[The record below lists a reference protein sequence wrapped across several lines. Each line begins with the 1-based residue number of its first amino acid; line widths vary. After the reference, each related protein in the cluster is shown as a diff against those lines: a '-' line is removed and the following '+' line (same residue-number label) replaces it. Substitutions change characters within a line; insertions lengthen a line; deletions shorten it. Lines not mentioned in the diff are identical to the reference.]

1 MIVFVFG
8 AALFVFGLMIRL
20 YQVLPNRIKYSNK
33 HLKKE
38 LSNNTS
44 INNSADSSR
53 SSSRKIKTLVVLG
66 SGGHT
71 GEIMDMIQSLDP
83 NKYSFEFVLA
93 QTDKGSEKSVR
104 YLLKDKPLF
113 HPLSF
118 HRIPRSREVHQSY
131 FTSIFTTIKALLYTT
146 FITNITINPDLI
158 IVNGPGTCIP
168 VCLSAYLTRFL
179 GIKRVK
185 IIFVESVC
193 RVESLS
199 VSGKIMYLLA
209 DRFLVHWPQ
218 LQNKYSKVEYYGRL
232 CY

>member
-1 MIVFVFG
+1 MIFYLCGAFV
-8 AALFVFGLMIRL
+8 ALLMVRL
-20 YQVLPNRIKYSNK
+20 YQILPDRIKNSNK
-33 HLKKE
+33 HLKKD

-44 INNSADSSR
+44 NAEPSR
-53 SSSRKIKTLVVLG
+53 QSSSLRKIKTLVVLG

-71 GEIMDMIQSLDP
+71 GEMMDMIQSLDP

-93 QTDKGSEKSVR
+93 QTDEGSEKSVR
-104 YLLKDKPLF
+104 HLLKDKPQF

-131 FTSIFTTIKALLYTT
+131 FTSVFTTIRAFLYTT
-146 FITNITINPDLI
+146 FITNFTINPDLI

-168 VCLSAYLTRFL
+168 VCLSSYITRFL